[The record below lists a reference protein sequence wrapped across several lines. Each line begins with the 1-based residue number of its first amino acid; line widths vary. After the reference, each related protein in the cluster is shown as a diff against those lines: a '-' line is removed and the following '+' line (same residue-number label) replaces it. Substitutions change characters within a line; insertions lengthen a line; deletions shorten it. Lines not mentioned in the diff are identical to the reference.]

1 MLDPW
6 IIEEIR
12 RREEQQRQRDERLPA
27 VIEMPIHGP
36 KGREERGERGTDRED
51 PPRGVAIIDLLGE
64 P

>member
-12 RREEQQRQRDERLPA
+12 RREEQQRQRDERQPT

-36 KGREERGERGTDRED
+36 KGREERERGTDREEN
-51 PPRGVAIIDLLGE
+51 PRGVAIIDLLGGG
-64 P
+64 